1 MLNSPSPARRSS
13 QLVRGLYSARAR
25 LYDGFIHLL
34 RYPQGLQRFFEQAD
48 FLRSDLKVLDAG
60 CGTGATT
67 QALHAALAARH
78 LLPARFAA
86 FDLTPLMLSRF
97 RATLAQHPVPDL
109 EIVAADVLA
118 LDQLPAAW
126 QDYDLIISAAMLEYL
141 PKARLAEALAGLRH
155 RLKPDGTFVL
165 FISQQSIWMKWLI
178 RRWWHA
184 NLYTRAE
191 LEAGLEQAG
200 FTTRR
205 FAKFPGLYGYLNWW
219 GHVVIARR

>member
-1 MLNSPSPARRSS
+1 MLNSPSPIKRSS
-13 QLVRGLYSARAR
+13 QLVRHLYSARAR

-67 QALHAALAARH
+67 LALHAALDARH

-97 RATLAQHPVPDL
+97 RATLARHPAPDL
-109 EIVAADVLA
+109 EMVAADVLA

-126 QDYDLIISAAMLEYL
+126 QDFDLIISAAMLEYL

-165 FISQQSIWMKWLI
+165 FISQQSIWMDWLI
-178 RRWWHA
+178 RRWWQA

-191 LEAGLEQAG
+191 VEAVLEQAG
-200 FTTRR
+200 FTTRH
-205 FAKFPGLYGYLNWW
+205 FAKFPGPYGYLNWW
-219 GHVVIARR
+219 GHVVVARR